1 MTLTRPDPDRSLSNP
16 PRIPLILD
24 PGLTLPDLA
33 VADPNLAQ
41 GGGAD
46 PLDQNADVSSLI
58 THPIQTP
65 RVAPP
70 LIPPAAFYHPL
81 PLLLKQ
87 STPTLLGNLP
97 NPNPSSGP
105 SAQIL
110 FLGITTCTLTQTKKT
125 KKNFLL
131 HPPMRLCLNRG
142 LREPY

>member
-41 GGGAD
+41 GGGLD
-46 PLDQNADVSSLI
+46 PLDQNADKVSTLA
-58 THPIQTP
+58 THPSQTTQ
-65 RVAPP
+65 VAPP
-70 LIPPAAFYHPL
+70 LNPPDTLYHPL
-81 PLLLKQ
+81 PLLLKK

-110 FLGITTCTLTQTKKT
+110 LLGINTCTLTQTKKT

-131 HPPMRLCLNRG
+131 RPSYASVSQSRST
-142 LREPY
+142 

>member
-1 MTLTRPDPDRSLSNP
+1 MTLTRPDPDRPLPNP

-41 GGGAD
+41 GGGLD
-46 PLDQNADVSSLI
+46 PLDQNADKVSTLA
-58 THPIQTP
+58 THPSQTTQ
-65 RVAPP
+65 VAPP
-70 LIPPAAFYHPL
+70 LNPPDTLYHPL
-81 PLLLKQ
+81 PLLLKK

-110 FLGITTCTLTQTKKT
+110 LLGINTCILTQTKKT

-131 HPPMRLCLNRG
+131 RPSYASVSQSRST
-142 LREPY
+142 